1 MVRSRTAS
9 RTRLGNTSRGIHGIT
24 SRAIR
29 GTSRLASPVR
39 VATITARGVT
49 IMAVAGVGVAA
60 QARTVAA
67 DVDCTHAPAAA
78 LGVAVRGASA
88 SGR

>member
-9 RTRLGNTSRGIHGIT
+9 RTRLGNTSRGIHGII

-29 GTSRLASPVR
+29 GTNRLVSPVR
-39 VATITARGVT
+39 VATITA
-49 IMAVAGVGVAA
+49 AAGVGVAA

-67 DVDCTHAPAAA
+67 GVGCTRAPALAPA
-78 LGVAVRGASA
+78 VAVRGASA